1 LTDSIVLQYRTIAL
15 YHSMH
20 IMIAPKTSQEF
31 EETFSIREKGET
43 FARVLASKGFR
54 IPCFTQKEEVEE
66 QGAATAA
73 AGMGMN
79 VNPYP
84 RGDARRSAWNSG
96 FSKTLV

>member
-1 LTDSIVLQYRTIAL
+1 
-15 YHSMH
+15 MH

-43 FARVLASKGFR
+43 FARVLKDKLFR
-54 IPCFTQKEEVEE
+54 FPAFTISSDVVE